1 MRRFLSIYWR
11 FELPLTRR
19 TLARLM
25 EAVAEQ
31 SSHAE
36 ISNLYF
42 EFAVDDSDPGDGNNK
57 LTRSRELVRAIEA
70 GRAEIAA
77 DEAFVDLANRVL
89 DREYARERHTALLAS
104 LAVDGFEWGADGLV
118 PSMPIPAQP
127 APEVSALETDLTNH
141 ELRVA
146 ATHYRQAI
154 DNFVDGNF
162 EAANGQ
168 LRSFLEALFRS
179 VGVSA
184 GAQDNVGA
192 DAAVVYLRRQGVLD
206 DAESQFLRGLWS
218 GAQDNGPHAGLTN
231 EEEARFRLHT
241 ATAAA
246 RYLLRKGQ

>member
-1 MRRFLSIYWR
+1 
-11 FELPLTRR
+11 
-19 TLARLM
+19 M
-25 EAVAEQ
+25 EAVAERFG
-31 SSHAE
+31 HAQ

-42 EFAVDDSDPGDGNNK
+42 EFSVDDRDPGDGNNK
-57 LTRSRELVRAIEA
+57 LTRSRELVRAIEV
-70 GRAEIAA
+70 GCAETAA
-77 DEAFVDLANRVL
+77 DEALVDLANRVL
-89 DREYARERHTALLAS
+89 DSEYAREQYTALLAS
-104 LAVDGFEWGADGLV
+104 LAVDGFEWGLDSLV
-118 PSMPIPAQP
+118 PSMPLPAQP
-127 APEVSALETDLTNH
+127 APEVTALETDLNSH

-154 DNFVDGNF
+154 DNFVDRNY

-192 DAAVVYLRRQGVLD
+192 DAAVVHLRRQGVLD
-206 DAESQFLRGLWS
+206 DAESQFLRGIWA

>member
-1 MRRFLSIYWR
+1 
-11 FELPLTRR
+11 
-19 TLARLM
+19 M
-25 EAVAEQ
+25 EAVAERFG
-31 SSHAE
+31 HAQ

-42 EFAVDDSDPGDGNNK
+42 EFSVDDRDPGHGNNK

-70 GRAEIAA
+70 VCAETAE
-77 DEAFVDLANRVL
+77 DEALVELTNRVL
-89 DREYARERHTALLAS
+89 ANEYAREQYTVLLAS
-104 LAVDGFEWGADGLV
+104 LAADGFEWGLNGLV
-118 PSMPIPAQP
+118 PSMPLPAQP
-127 APEVSALETDLTNH
+127 APEVSALETDLNTH
-141 ELRVA
+141 GLPVA
-146 ATHYRQAI
+146 ATHYGQAI
-154 DNFVDGNF
+154 DNFVDRNY

-192 DAAVVYLRRQGVLD
+192 DAAVLHLRREGVLD
-206 DAESQFLRGLWS
+206 DAESQFLRGLWA